1 MKKAVVDTLINIA
14 ISGAVGLMLFATS
27 KNATLA
33 TSLAM
38 SMYWYFCLKDD
49 ITELKNKSK
58 NGL

>member
-1 MKKAVVDTLINIA
+1 MKKAVVDTLINIT
-14 ISGAVGLMLFATS
+14 ISFVVGLLLFAAS

-49 ITELKNKSK
+49 ITELKNKSN

>member
-1 MKKAVVDTLINIA
+1 MKKAVIDTLINVT
-14 ISGAVGLMLFATS
+14 ISAVVGLMLFLTS
-27 KNATLA
+27 RNATLA

-58 NGL
+58 NGI